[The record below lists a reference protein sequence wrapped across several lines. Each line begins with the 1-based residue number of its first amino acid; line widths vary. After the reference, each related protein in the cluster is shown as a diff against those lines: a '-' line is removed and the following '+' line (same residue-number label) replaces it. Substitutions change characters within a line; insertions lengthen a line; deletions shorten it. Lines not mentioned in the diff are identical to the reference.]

1 MTADWQDA
9 DVARPG
15 VVPVAGRVMSALVPL
30 AALVV
35 AAATNLLVLSTT
47 WGAPGA
53 DRLAM
58 LLGLAAGA
66 GMLTIGAAIWVDG
79 SATARAGLAIL
90 AGLAFVAPAWE
101 SWAAGPPLL
110 RSAAAATQLFFLP
123 VVAHLVLSGPTGRVE
138 RRPVRAGIA
147 VGYLAATVGALATAL
162 LRDPNL
168 DPACLIACD
177 YGILLVASDTDLV
190 RSLIAV
196 LVIISLVFGIGLV
209 AATATAMV
217 PVARGAIAARW
228 PILLPGMVLGAEVV
242 ARAVVEL
249 LDPLGL
255 PSEPP
260 RSMLVLIRSAAV
272 AALAAGLAFS
282 LVRARSVRFAVSQ
295 LATDL
300 GAAPAPGSLAT
311 VLQRATGDPTLEVV
325 YPMPDDERHLDAG
338 GRNVGPPTA
347 RPGRAVT
354 SVVRGGQPVAYIVH
368 DPGSLDAEELRR
380 AVGAAARMAIE
391 NERLQAGMLAQLAD
405 LRASRVRLVQ
415 VSDAERQ
422 RLERDLHDG
431 AQQRLLALGY
441 DLRLAAG
448 AARSDGVPRVVQL
461 LEAAQDE
468 TGRAIAALR
477 DLAHGI
483 YPAILTDAGLGASLS
498 SLAET
503 SQVPVDLTIATDERY
518 ADAVERTAYE
528 VVVEAIEAATT
539 VVSHRLDVRVL
550 RAQEDL
556 VIEIDGAT
564 DGPIVRVADRVG
576 ALGGRIT
583 TDRSH
588 VRVEIPCAS
597 S

>member
-1 MTADWQDA
+1 MT
-9 DVARPG
+9 
-15 VVPVAGRVMSALVPL
+15 ALVPL

-35 AAATNLLVLSTT
+35 AAATTLLVLSTT

-53 DRLAM
+53 DRLAL

-101 SWAAGPPLL
+101 SWAAGPPLV
-110 RSAAAATQLFFLP
+110 RSVAAAVQLFFLP
-123 VVAHLVLSGPTGRVE
+123 VVAHLVLSGPTGRVD
-138 RRPVRAGIA
+138 RPPVRAGIA
-147 VGYLAATVGALATAL
+147 VGYLAATVGVLATAL
-162 LRDPNL
+162 LRDPIL
-168 DPACLIACD
+168 DPACWVACD
-177 YGILLVASDTDLV
+177 YGVFLVASDLDVV

-196 LVIISLVFGIGLV
+196 LTVTSLVFGIGLV
-209 AATATAMV
+209 AAAATALA
-217 PVARGAIAARW
+217 PVTRGAIAARW
-228 PILLPGMVLGAEVV
+228 PILLPGLVLGAEVV
-242 ARAVVEL
+242 ARALVEL
-249 LDPLGL
+249 VDPLGL

-260 RSMLVLIRSAAV
+260 RSVLVLVRSAAV
-272 AALAAGLAFS
+272 AALAVGLAFS
-282 LVRARSVRFAVSQ
+282 LLRARSVRFAVSQ

-325 YPMPDDERHLDAG
+325 YPMPGGERHVDAG

-354 SVVRGGQPVAYIVH
+354 PVVRGGQPVAYIVH
-368 DPGSLDAEELRR
+368 DPGSLDAEQLRR

-391 NERLQAGMLAQLAD
+391 NERLQAEMLAQLAD

-415 VSDAERQ
+415 AGDAERQ

-441 DLRLAAG
+441 DLRLAVG
-448 AARSDGVPRVVQL
+448 AARSDGAPRVVQL
-461 LEAAQDE
+461 LVAAQDE

-483 YPAILTDAGLGASLS
+483 YPAILTDAGIGPALS

-503 SQVPVDLTIATDERY
+503 SQVPVDVTIATDERY

-528 VVVEAIEAATT
+528 VVVEAIDAAT
-539 VVSHRLDVRVL
+539 SEASDRLDVRVL
-550 RAQEDL
+550 RAEDDL

-564 DGPIVRVADRVG
+564 NGPVVRVADRVG